1 MISFNEFVEKYGIGM
16 DFDKESFVSDLSKI
30 YNNWD
35 MSLFFED
42 GEYFLSLSK
51 SRRKDILIKFDFD
64 NDSDDISLYNLIASF
79 EELKTKYLSLK
90 NVFIFTFKE
99 VSFEMEYNIS
109 LLGVKICNLDYLNNL
124 YWKADNDIYNVE
136 LLSHNYVA
144 LKEIIKFTEK
154 KNRAGVVRATGTGKS
169 FLIASI
175 IAINKGKKIL
185 LLSPSNLILN
195 QIKDFFGESFFE
207 SFDSI
212 TYNKL
217 TQKTSSDILD
227 FNYDYILLDEYHR
240 CGAPVWENF
249 VKKLIFN
256 NDKNK
261 SKIIGFTATDKRH
274 LDGNRDMTEELFNG
288 NICSE
293 LSLTD
298 SISYGI
304 LKSPYYV
311 SALYDIDEDITKAK
325 GRILRSSSV
334 EKMSLINELDNLKI
348 NWSKISSM
356 PNIFKKHLDVNGK
369 YKFIVFCK
377 DIAHCNEMSSLLRE
391 WFLKAGFKNVLTRSI
406 NYATKNRYIVKS
418 EFENAKL
425 DLSTVSLLFTVS
437 IFNEGVHCDECDG
450 VIFLRGTISNI
461 IFQQQLG
468 RALSS
473 TKSENPIVFDLMN
486 NFKNIKRVSLVDSI
500 NESILK
506 SSKLRNQFGLKNI
519 NYVWN
524 IYDETKDFFNLFKE
538 IEKKVSYTWE
548 NWFDE
553 YCMFVKENNTNIVTK
568 NHYNKGLYNWVVTT
582 RTSYRKNLLSED
594 KIVNLKKVGFVF
606 DVFSIR
612 WFESFELWKNFLM
625 VNKKEPSSLS
635 ENPEEVSLAKWCFQQ
650 RRLKKSGKI
659 DSYRKELL
667 DKAQFKW
674 SLRNQDWD
682 VNIALMKKQIED
694 RGTSDMTSK
703 DIKTNPLYYWH
714 SRILSD
720 YINDKLPQEKINQ
733 LIQIGFSF
741 DKANVKKAIIS
752 KEMALKKDTAKESL
766 SARSVV
772 VFEMR
777 LNQYLEYV
785 KEFSRNNVRD
795 ADVKANPSKYKGLY
809 SWYKGVRRKDD
820 KRVKLTDE
828 QRAILVKV
836 GLFN

>member
-1 MISFNEFVEKYGIGM
+1 MINFNRFMEKYGIGV
-16 DFDKESFVSDLSKI
+16 DFNKESFTSDLSKI
-30 YNNWD
+30 YSSWD
-35 MSLFFED
+35 MFLFFED

-51 SRRKDILIKFDFD
+51 SKTKDILIKFDFD
-64 NDSDDISLYNLIASF
+64 NNTEDISLYSLIISF
-79 EELKTKYLSLK
+79 EELKTRYSSLK

-99 VSFEMEYNIS
+99 ISFEIEYNIS
-109 LLGVKICNLDYLNNL
+109 LLGAKICNLDYLNDL
-124 YWKADNDIYNVE
+124 HWKKDNAIYNVE

-144 LKEIIKFTEK
+144 LKEIVNFVEK

-175 IAINKGKKIL
+175 IAMNKGKKIL

-195 QIKDFFGESFFE
+195 QIKEFFGESFFE

-217 TQKTSSDILD
+217 IQKTSSDVLD
-227 FNYDYILLDEYHR
+227 SNYDYILLDEYHR
-240 CGAPVWENF
+240 CGAPVWEDF

-256 NDKNK
+256 NDKNEC
-261 SKIIGFTATDKRH
+261 KIIGFTATDKRH
-274 LDGNRDMTEELFNG
+274 LDGNRDMTEELFDG

-325 GRILRSSSV
+325 GRVLRSSSV
-334 EKMSLINELDNLKI
+334 KKMDLIDELDNLKI
-348 NWSKISSM
+348 NWSNISSM
-356 PNIFKKHLDVNGK
+356 PNIFRKHLDINGK

-391 WFLKAGFKNVLTRSI
+391 WFLEAGFKNVFTSSI

-418 EFENAKL
+418 DFENAKL
-425 DLSTVSLLFTVS
+425 ELSSVSLLFTVS

-450 VIFLRGTISNI
+450 VIFLRGTSSNI
-461 IFQQQLG
+461 IFHQQLG

-473 TKSENPIVFDLMN
+473 TKSTNPIVFDLMN
-486 NFKNIKRVSLVDSI
+486 NFRNIKRLSFVDSI
-500 NESILK
+500 NKSILN
-506 SSKLRNQFGLKNI
+506 SSRLRNQFGLKDI
-519 NYVWN
+519 NYIWD
-524 IYDETKDFFNLFKE
+524 IYDETKDFFELFEE

-553 YCMFVKENNTNIVTK
+553 YCMFIKESNSNIVTK
-568 NHYNKGLYNWVVTT
+568 SHPDKGLYNWVVST
-582 RTSYRKNLLSED
+582 RTLYRKNLLSED
-594 KIVNLKKVGFVF
+594 KIELLKEVGFVF
-606 DVFSIR
+606 DVLSEQWFKS
-612 WFESFELWKNFLM
+612 FESWKIFLM
-625 VNKKEPSSLS
+625 VNEREPSTSS
-635 ENPEEVSLAKWCFQQ
+635 ENPMEVSLAKWCFQQ
-650 RRLKKSGKI
+650 RRLKKSEKI
-659 DSYRKELL
+659 DLYRKELL
-667 DKAQFKW
+667 DKANFKW

-682 VNIALMKKQIED
+682 TNIVLMKKQIKD

-703 DIKTNPLYYWH
+703 DIKKNPLYYWH
-714 SRILSD
+714 SRIISD

-741 DKANVKKAIIS
+741 DKANAKKSIIL
-752 KEMALKKDTAKESL
+752 KEMALEKNSENNSS
-766 SARSVV
+766 SARSIVM
-772 VFEMR
+772 FEVR

-785 KEFSRNNVRD
+785 NEFSRNNVRD
-795 ADVKANPSKYKGLY
+795 VDVKANPAKYKGLY
-809 SWYKGVRRKDD
+809 NWYKGVRRKDG
-820 KRVKLTDE
+820 RGIKLTDE
-828 QRAILVKV
+828 QRDVLVKV
-836 GLFN
+836 GLLK